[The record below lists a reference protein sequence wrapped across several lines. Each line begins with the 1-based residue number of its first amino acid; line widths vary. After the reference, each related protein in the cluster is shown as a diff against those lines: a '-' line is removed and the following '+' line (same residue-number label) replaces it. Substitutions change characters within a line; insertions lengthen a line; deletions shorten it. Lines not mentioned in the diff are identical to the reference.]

1 MPVLFKYLAPD
12 LREIV
17 VKGWTLEELIYRGK
31 LPAIPHYKPIEREIA
46 WAFITRERIP
56 GIYYFDFRL
65 PEEMPP
71 EIGKMPFWIQE
82 MWRSLSD
89 YRADIIIDTPDYWLV
104 CEIKDLLSS
113 TSISQ
118 PLLYKY
124 LFQQYCRPRKPVYP
138 ALVVGEAKR
147 RALEY
152 AKMEGIIVFL
162 TGVASLRRR
171 ALGL

>member
-12 LREIV
+12 GREIV
-17 VKGWTLEELIYRGK
+17 IKGWTLEELIYRGK

-71 EIGKMPFWIQE
+71 EIAYMPLWVQH
-82 MWRSLSD
+82 MWRALSD

-113 TSISQ
+113 TALSQ

-124 LFQQYCRPRKPVYP
+124 LFKQYCKPKKPVRA
-138 ALVVGEAKR
+138 ALIVGEAKR
-147 RALEY
+147 RALEF
-152 AKMEGIIVFL
+152 AIAEGIEIFV
-162 TGVASLRRR
+162 TGVPSLRRR
-171 ALGL
+171 AIGL